1 MGTRRRGFVR
11 FSDGLGADGKH
22 AAAGLLF
29 CGPRVFF
36 SWHALFCARIR
47 LGLEFEV
54 GEHSSFLA
62 LAAFLIF
69 HSLRKE
75 PEGFSLCTYPIAYPI
90 AG

>member
-1 MGTRRRGFVR
+1 LFVFQMVWGLTGSTRRPGCCFV
-11 FSDGLGADGKH
+11 AQEY
-22 AAAGLLF
+22 
-29 CGPRVFF
+29 F